1 MSSKKITVAIAGN
14 PNSGK
19 TTIFNAL
26 TGARQHVG
34 NYSGV
39 TVERK
44 EGTRVYK
51 GYEINFVDLPG
62 TYSLAA
68 NSVEEVVA
76 RDYLILEKP
85 DVVVNVIDAGNF
97 ERNLYLSTQVVELN
111 VPLVL
116 ALNMADLAEKQGL
129 TFDKKK
135 LGKFFNAE
143 VVSTI
148 GSKGF
153 GLNDLL
159 DAVIA
164 KSEQHDNSSSE
175 HLINYGE
182 DIEKE
187 LEKLADIVDREH
199 ALAAKYGNR
208 WLSLKMLEQD
218 PDIMSKGHKQEV
230 LDAVDSSIAKLD
242 RIFGDHPEVVI
253 AEKRYGFISGIFGQC
268 VTLTA
273 QKHHDISDT
282 IDKVLLNRILGLPI
296 FFALMY
302 IVFSLVFLAGDP
314 LMGHIE
320 SLFEWLSGTISSFWP
335 ADTDSQ
341 LKSLLVD
348 GIIGGV
354 GGVVIF
360 LPNIVLLFLA
370 ISILEDS
377 GYMARAAFIMDRVMK
392 KIGLHGRSFIPMVIG
407 FGCTVPAIMGTRI
420 LEDRKSRF
428 TTILIL
434 PLMSCGA
441 RLPIYSLIIPAFF
454 PKEWRSFTLWI
465 MYIIGIVTAIIA
477 ATILRRTLFKGET
490 GIFLMELPPYRTP
503 TARGLMIHIWERSW
517 LYLKKAGTTLLAISI
532 VLWALSTYPKAPDD
546 MLSGLSEEAAQQT
559 SLQYSIAGRVGTFM
573 EPALKPLG
581 FDYRVGTALIGALAA
596 KEVFVA
602 QMGIVFS
609 IGDADENLTADEDSS
624 LENYTPLQK
633 KLQASYTP
641 LKAFCIMLF
650 CLISAPCVATLA
662 ISKRETGSWKWATG
676 QFLGLTL
683 LAYLMT
689 LTVYQVGSAL
699 NIGTGSY
706 KTAAQVQTPTTTD
719 STTTATKPLPI
730 NNSSNY

>member
-26 TGARQHVG
+26 TGSRQHVG

-44 EGTRVYK
+44 EGTRHYK

-76 RDYLILEKP
+76 RDFLIFEKP
-85 DVVVNVIDAGNF
+85 DVVVNVVDAGNF
-97 ERNLYLSTQVVELN
+97 ERNLYLSTQIVELN

-116 ALNMADLAEKQGL
+116 VLNMADLAEKQGL
-129 TFDKKK
+129 SFDKKK

-143 VVSTI
+143 VVSTV
-148 GSKGF
+148 GSKGV

-159 DAVIA
+159 DAVIS
-164 KSEQHDNSSSE
+164 KSQNQQDNQNE
-175 HLINYGE
+175 HLLNYGD

-187 LEKLADIVDREH
+187 LEKLAGILDCEH
-199 ALAAKYGNR
+199 ALASRYGNR
-208 WLSLKMLEQD
+208 WLALKLLEQD
-218 PDIMSKGHKQEV
+218 SDIMSKGHKPEV
-230 LDAVDSSIAKLD
+230 LDAVEHSIVKLD

-253 AEKRYGFISGIFGQC
+253 AEKRYGFISGVFGQS

-273 QKHHDISDT
+273 QRHHDISDT
-282 IDKVLLNRILGLPI
+282 IDKVMLNRVLGLPI
-296 FFALMY
+296 FFGLMY
-302 IVFSLVFLAGDP
+302 VVFSLVFWAGEP
-314 LMGHIE
+314 LMGMIE
-320 SLFEWLSGTISSFWP
+320 KGIEQLSGVVSSFWIEGSE
-335 ADTDSQ
+335 SQ

-348 GIIGGV
+348 GVIGGV
-354 GGVVIF
+354 GGVLVF

-370 ISILEDS
+370 ISVLEDS
-377 GYMARAAFIMDRVMK
+377 GYMARAAFIMDRIMK
-392 KIGLHGRSFIPMVIG
+392 KIGLHGRSFIPMIIG

-441 RLPIYSLIIPAFF
+441 RLPIYSLFIPAFF
-454 PKEWRSFTLWI
+454 PQQWRGFTLWL
-465 MYIIGIVTAIIA
+465 MYVIGIVTAIIA
-477 ATILRRTLFKGET
+477 ATILRRTLFKGES

-503 TARGLMIHIWERSW
+503 TTRGLLIHIWERSW

-532 VLWALSTYPKAPDD
+532 ILWALSTYPKAPEDA
-546 MLSGLSEEAAQQT
+546 LAGLSQHDAQQT
-559 SLQYSIAGRVGTFM
+559 ELRYSIAGRVGTFM
-573 EPALKPLG
+573 EPALRPLG
-581 FDYRVGTALIGALAA
+581 FDYRVGTALMGALAA

-609 IGDADENLTADEDSS
+609 IGDAEEVLIAEEDSGEFS
-624 LENYTPLQK
+624 PLQQ
-633 KLQASYTP
+633 KLQASYNP
-641 LKAFCIMLF
+641 LQAFCIMLF

-662 ISKRETGSWKWATG
+662 VSKRETGSWAWALG
-676 QFLGLTL
+676 QFIGLTL
-683 LAYLMT
+683 LAYIMT
-689 LTVYQVGSAL
+689 LIVYQVGSRMD
-699 NIGTGSY
+699 IGTNNVN
-706 KTAAQVQTPTTTD
+706 AAMLISNEQAEVTTTD
-719 STTTATKPLPI
+719 ATYNPR
-730 NNSSNY
+730 